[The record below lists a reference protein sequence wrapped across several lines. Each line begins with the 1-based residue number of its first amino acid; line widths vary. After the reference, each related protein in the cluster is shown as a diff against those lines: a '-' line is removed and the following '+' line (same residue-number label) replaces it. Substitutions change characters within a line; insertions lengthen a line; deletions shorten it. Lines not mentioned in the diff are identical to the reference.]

1 MVPAEE
7 AGLSGRVS
15 AHGCGMHM
23 EVAEAPANR
32 RRPKGEASAAPR
44 SEADSHKTV
53 NLALQGGGAHG
64 AFTWGVLDRLLE
76 DERLII
82 DGISATS
89 AGAMNGAILV
99 YGMAEGGREGARA
112 LLRQF
117 WRRIAD
123 SARYSVFQPTP
134 LDRMLG
140 NYDLDHSP
148 VYQAFDLMTRVL
160 SPYQLNPADIHPL
173 RDLLGELID
182 FDRLHQKTPIKLY
195 VSATNARTGKIRVF
209 QPEEI
214 CADVLLASSCLPWLF
229 RAVEINGD
237 AYWDGGY
244 MGNPAMF
251 PLLYG
256 CRASDIVLVEINPIR
271 IDEIPTTARAIM
283 DRINDIS
290 FNATMMRE
298 MRTIA
303 FVTQLLDQH
312 RLIGK
317 TRYRRINF
325 HMIEAEQAMAR
336 FGVSSKFNADWDFLT
351 RLFELGRRT
360 ADAWLARNYGRL
372 GHESTV
378 DMQTLFF

>member
-1 MVPAEE
+1 MQTARE
-7 AGLSGRVS
+7 
-15 AHGCGMHM
+15 
-23 EVAEAPANR
+23 
-32 RRPKGEASAAPR
+32 AAPKR
-44 SEADSHKTV
+44 QRRGKKLPAPHVAADARKTV

-76 DERLII
+76 DDRILL

-89 AGAMNGAILV
+89 AGAMNGAALI
-99 YGMAEGGREGARA
+99 YGMADGGRDGARE
-112 LLRQF
+112 LLRHF
-117 WRRIAD
+117 WQRISE
-123 SARYSVFQPTP
+123 SARYTIFQPTP
-134 LDRMLG
+134 FDRLFG
-140 NYDLDHSP
+140 KHDLDHSP
-148 VYQAFDLMTRVL
+148 AYQAFDFMTRML
-160 SPYQLNPADIHPL
+160 SPYQLNPGDANPL
-173 RDLLGELID
+173 RDLLAELID
-182 FDRLHQKTPIKLY
+182 FERLRHVTPIKLY

-229 RAVEINGD
+229 RAVEIEGE

-256 CRASDIVLVEINPIR
+256 CQASEIVLIEINPIR
-271 IDEIPTTARAIM
+271 IDDVPTTARAIM

-325 HMIEAEQAMAR
+325 HMIEAEQQMGR
-336 FGVSSKFNADWDFLT
+336 FGVSSKFNLDWGFLT
-351 RLFELGRRT
+351 ELFNLGRKT
-360 ADAWLARNYGRL
+360 ADAWLARNYDRL
-372 GHESTV
+372 GQESTV
-378 DMQTLFF
+378 DMQKLFF

>member
-1 MVPAEE
+1 MQTAREAAPKRRQRKGKVPA
-7 AGLSGRVS
+7 AP
-15 AHGCGMHM
+15 H
-23 EVAEAPANR
+23 VA
-32 RRPKGEASAAPR
+32 
-44 SEADSHKTV
+44 ADARKTV

-76 DERLII
+76 DERLLL

-89 AGAMNGAILV
+89 AGAMNGAALI
-99 YGMAEGGREGARA
+99 YGMADGGREGARE
-112 LLRQF
+112 LLRHF
-117 WRRIAD
+117 WQRISE
-123 SARYSVFQPTP
+123 SARYTIFQPTP
-134 LDRMLG
+134 FDRLFG
-140 NYDLDHSP
+140 KHDLDHSP
-148 VYQAFDLMTRVL
+148 AYQAFDFMTRLL
-160 SPYQLNPADIHPL
+160 SPYQLNPTDANPL
-173 RDLLGELID
+173 RDLLAELID
-182 FDRLHQKTPIKLY
+182 FERLQHVTTIKLY

-229 RAVEINGD
+229 RAVEIEGE

-256 CRASDIVLVEINPIR
+256 CQASDIVLVEINPIR
-271 IDEIPTTARAIM
+271 IDDVPTTARAIM

-317 TRYRRINF
+317 TRYRRIDF
-325 HMIEAEQAMAR
+325 HMIEAEQQMGR
-336 FGVSSKFNADWDFLT
+336 FGVSSKFNLDWGFLT
-351 RLFELGRRT
+351 ELFNLGRRT
-360 ADAWLARNYGRL
+360 ADNWLERNYDRL
-372 GHESTV
+372 GRESTV
-378 DMQTLFF
+378 DMQKLFF

>member
-1 MVPAEE
+1 
-7 AGLSGRVS
+7 
-15 AHGCGMHM
+15 MHM
-23 EVAEAPANR
+23 EVAEAPAVR
-32 RRPKGEASAAPR
+32 RRRKGKAPASPR
-44 SEADSHKTV
+44 SETDSRKSV
-53 NLALQGGGAHG
+53 NLALQGGGTHG

-76 DERLII
+76 DERVVI

-99 YGMAEGGREGARA
+99 YGMTEGGRQGARD

-117 WRRIAD
+117 WRRVAD

-134 LDRMLG
+134 LDRLLG

-148 VYQAFDLMTRVL
+148 IYQAFDLMTRVL
-160 SPYQLNPADIHPL
+160 SPYQLNPTDIHPL
-173 RDLLGELID
+173 RDVLGELID
-182 FDRLHQKTPIKLY
+182 FESLHEKTPIKLY
-195 VSATNARTGKIRVF
+195 ICATNARTGKIRVF

-214 CADVLLASSCLPWLF
+214 TADVLLASSCLPWLF
-229 RAVEINGD
+229 RAVEIDGD

-351 RLFELGRRT
+351 RLFDLGRRT
-360 ADAWLARNYGRL
+360 AGGWLERNYDKL

>member
-1 MVPAEE
+1 MGETTMQTA
-7 AGLSGRVS
+7 RQT
-15 AHGCGMHM
+15 
-23 EVAEAPANR
+23 APKR
-32 RRPKGEASAAPR
+32 QRKSKTPTAPR
-44 SEADSHKTV
+44 VTTDARKTV

-76 DERLII
+76 DERILL

-89 AGAMNGAILV
+89 AGAMNGAALI
-99 YGMAEGGREGARA
+99 YGMADGGREGARA

-117 WRRIAD
+117 WQRISE
-123 SARYSVFQPTP
+123 SARYTIFQPTP
-134 LDRMLG
+134 FDRLFG
-140 NYDLDHSP
+140 KHDLDHSP
-148 VYQAFDLMTRVL
+148 AYQAFDFMTRLL
-160 SPYQLNPADIHPL
+160 SPYQLNPTDANPL
-173 RDLLGELID
+173 RDLLAELID
-182 FDRLHQKTPIKLY
+182 FERLQHVTTIKLY

-214 CADVLLASSCLPWLF
+214 CAEVLLASSCLPWLF
-229 RAVEINGD
+229 RAVEIDGE

-256 CRASDIVLVEINPIR
+256 CQASDIVLVEINPIR
-271 IDEIPTTARAIM
+271 IDEVPTTARAIM

-317 TRYRRINF
+317 TRYRRIDF
-325 HMIEAEQAMAR
+325 HMIEAEQQMGR
-336 FGVSSKFNADWDFLT
+336 FGVSSKFNLDWGFLT
-351 RLFELGRRT
+351 QLFELGRKT
-360 ADAWLARNYGRL
+360 ADSWLARNYDRL
-372 GHESTV
+372 GHEATV
-378 DMQTLFF
+378 DMQKLFF

>member
-1 MVPAEE
+1 
-7 AGLSGRVS
+7 
-15 AHGCGMHM
+15 
-23 EVAEAPANR
+23 
-32 RRPKGEASAAPR
+32 
-44 SEADSHKTV
+44 
-53 NLALQGGGAHG
+53 
-64 AFTWGVLDRLLE
+64 
-76 DERLII
+76 
-82 DGISATS
+82 
-89 AGAMNGAILV
+89 
-99 YGMAEGGREGARA
+99 
-112 LLRQF
+112 
-117 WRRIAD
+117 
-123 SARYSVFQPTP
+123 
-134 LDRMLG
+134 
-140 NYDLDHSP
+140 
-148 VYQAFDLMTRVL
+148 
-160 SPYQLNPADIHPL
+160 
-173 RDLLGELID
+173 
-182 FDRLHQKTPIKLY
+182 
-195 VSATNARTGKIRVF
+195 
-209 QPEEI
+209 
-214 CADVLLASSCLPWLF
+214 
-229 RAVEINGD
+229 
-237 AYWDGGY
+237 

-256 CRASDIVLVEINPIR
+256 CRASDIVLVEINPIC
-271 IDEIPTTARAIM
+271 IDEVPTTARAIM

-378 DMQTLFF
+378 DMQPLFF